1 MEPVQ
6 VILLT
11 KVKEWQGRKK
21 GLQNQLFTMYESG
34 WGRMKR
40 NDSLLLEW
48 YFYTQNIAQPIKPW
62 INTRYP
68 GGFRAIIHSVT
79 LLAIPA

>member
-11 KVKEWQGRKK
+11 KVKELQGRKQW
-21 GLQNQLFTMYESG
+21 LQNKRFTMYESG

-40 NDSLLLEW
+40 NDSLLLE
-48 YFYTQNIAQPIKPW
+48 
-62 INTRYP
+62 
-68 GGFRAIIHSVT
+68 
-79 LLAIPA
+79 

>member
-11 KVKEWQGRKK
+11 KMKEWQGRKK

-40 NDSLLLEW
+40 NDSLLLE
-48 YFYTQNIAQPIKPW
+48 
-62 INTRYP
+62 
-68 GGFRAIIHSVT
+68 
-79 LLAIPA
+79 